1 MNRKFTL
8 LIFLIC
14 LVPTASA
21 QVVKN
26 FTQRVSPYSDNKTIY
41 NLRGDLMM
49 IGNTNLTLKNY
60 SDNGNNSQEMVY
72 VDVDN
77 DPNTWNSSSA
87 TLEYYSGNE
96 GYGQV
101 KPECTKIVY
110 AGLYWI
116 GRAHNGT
123 SPTTFTV
130 TKKEKQRLSTKIK
143 SV

>member
-14 LVPTASA
+14 LVSTASA

-87 TLEYYSGNE
+87 TL
-96 GYGQV
+96 
-101 KPECTKIVY
+101 
-110 AGLYWI
+110 
-116 GRAHNGT
+116 
-123 SPTTFTV
+123 
-130 TKKEKQRLSTKIK
+130 
-143 SV
+143 